1 MFQICS
7 AVWII
12 CSDPDQILRG
22 ERNDYGTGA
31 LWRRFGAREFLRN
44 LEKDFGQYTVQRRI
58 LNL

>member
-7 AVWII
+7 AVWIVS
-12 CSDPDQILRG
+12 SDPDQRLRG

-44 LEKDFGQYTVQRRI
+44 LEKDFGQYTVQR
-58 LNL
+58 